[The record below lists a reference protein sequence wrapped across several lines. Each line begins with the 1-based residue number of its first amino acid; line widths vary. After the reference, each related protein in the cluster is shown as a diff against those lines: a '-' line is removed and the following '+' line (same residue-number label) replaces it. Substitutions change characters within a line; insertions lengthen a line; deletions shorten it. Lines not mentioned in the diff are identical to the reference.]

1 MRSAAASGWSPNSW
15 AMQLRQPRMPN
26 WPRVALIT
34 SADLTPLPTGATD
47 AYDNAGEL
55 TSSTLSGTTWRG
67 RANRQIH
74 TYDYVFFEL
83 CMVGLVGSDEFEENG
98 DLVIP

>member
-1 MRSAAASGWSPNSW
+1 
-15 AMQLRQPRMPN
+15 MPN
-26 WPRVALIT
+26 WPRVALIA
-34 SADLTPLPTGATD
+34 SADLTSLPTGATG

-74 TYDYVFFEL
+74 TNDYVFFEL
-83 CMVGLVGSDEFEENG
+83 CMVGSDEFEENG